1 MANDDIFVNALNA
14 PNNIQQNPEWTQNVF
29 TSLGVTPDQ
38 MPLFE
43 QFVAVTLANAPPG
56 TSIDTE
62 TFYDQWKAVQLSGT
76 VGGSADLSTYQAIY
90 NTFFP
95 DKSANFL
102 HDLADFLFR
111 SFRDNGQISPS
122 ALVSLWFSQLT
133 YYFFY
138 DPATV
143 HSTYLDANNSDKVA
157 VMLGVFRAV
166 IDTVDTLQ
174 KLAVAQ
180 ASRLDFYAKYQQS
193 YTDLMANIPQFL
205 PGQPVATTLKTLI
218 GFPLP
223 IPTRVVYVPK
233 ETLLPGGGF
242 DLSLATYP
250 NSQYN
255 PINATD
261 FNPDPN
267 NTSGDFGLDAQGN
280 QVYTGGD
287 IRKVIEGAQEMR
299 SDAATLNS
307 KLTEG
312 LRSYRSIV
320 TSDAQLS
327 QTSMGQTNAAV
338 NQQTDMASQIL
349 STISDLIRSLFKQ

>member
-14 PNNIQQNPEWTQNVF
+14 PNNIQQNPEWTKNVF

-38 MPLFE
+38 MSLFE

-76 VGGSADLSTYQAIY
+76 VGGSADLSTYKAIY

-143 HSTYLDANNSDKVA
+143 HTTYLDANNSDKVA
-157 VMLGVFRAV
+157 VMLGVFRSIV
-166 IDTVDTLQ
+166 DTVDTLQ

-193 YTDLMANIPQFL
+193 YTDLMTNIPQFL
-205 PGQPVATTLKTLI
+205 PGQPVVTGTL
-218 GFPLP
+218 FPG
-223 IPTRVVYVPK
+223 IPSRVVYVPK
-233 ETLLPGGGF
+233 ETLLPGGGI

-261 FNPDPN
+261 FRPDPN
-267 NTSGDFGLDAQGN
+267 NTSGDWGYDAQGN
-280 QVYTGGD
+280 KVYTGGP
-287 IRKVIEGAQEMR
+287 IRTVIEGAQEMR
-299 SDAATLNS
+299 SDVAALNS
-307 KLTEG
+307 KMTEG

-320 TSDAQLS
+320 TNDAQLS
-327 QTSMGQTNAAV
+327 QTNMGQTNAAV